1 MDYFQTFSFS
11 AFHALKEGMAKQKQN
26 SARFARSKSFGGSEQ
41 EKLELS
47 IQTKM
52 IENENR
58 RILYGT
64 LPFVAAF
71 GMQHRENS
79 IRRVISNCSTEMLD
93 KMDQAHSEVNFTSDV
108 SAD

>member
-1 MDYFQTFSFS
+1 
-11 AFHALKEGMAKQKQN
+11 MAKQKEN
-26 SARFARSKSFGGSEQ
+26 TARLKRSISCGGSEQ

-58 RILYGT
+58 RTLYGT

-93 KMDQAHSEVNFTSDV
+93 QMDQAQAEVSDIR
-108 SAD
+108 